1 MVKEKFY
8 TEEQQ
13 KISRIA
19 KALSHPVRV
28 YILDYIANNTKTC
41 CYSGDLH
48 ENLNIARSTLSEHL
62 RELKEGGLIQGEI
75 NPPYIKYCINKE
87 NWAIAKALFRNFFED

>member
-1 MVKEKFY
+1 MVKEQIY
-8 TEEQQ
+8 TDEQQ
-13 KISRIA
+13 KIARIA

-28 YILDYIANNTKTC
+28 YILDYIANHTKTC

-62 RELKEGGLIQGEI
+62 RELKESGLIQGEI
-75 NPPYIKYCINKE
+75 NPPYIKYCINRE
-87 NWAIAKALFRNFFED
+87 NWAIAKALFGNFFID

>member
-1 MVKEKFY
+1 MLKEKVY

-13 KISRIA
+13 KIARIA

-28 YILDYIANNTKTC
+28 YILDYIANHTKTC

-62 RELKEGGLIQGEI
+62 RELKESGLIQGEI
-75 NPPYIKYCINKE
+75 NPPYIKYCINRE
-87 NWAIAKALFRNFFED
+87 NWAIAKTLFGNFFED

>member
-1 MVKEKFY
+1 MVREKIY
-8 TEEQQ
+8 TEEQY
-13 KISRIA
+13 KIARIA

-28 YILDYIANNTKTC
+28 YILDYIANHTKTC

-62 RELKEGGLIQGEI
+62 RELKEAGLIQGEI

-87 NWAIAKALFRNFFED
+87 NWAIAKTLFTNFFKD